1 MLTRLRVKGFK
12 NLVDVDVRF
21 GPFTCIAGPNGVG
34 KSNLFD
40 AILFLREL
48 ADKPFVEA
56 VDTIRGEDPALLF
69 TTGVE
74 EMTFIAEMLIPSD
87 GIDDFGEET
96 KAASTFV
103 EYTIRL
109 RLRRKEDNHRGA
121 IELVHEKLD
130 YVRKSEAKSR
140 LGFDHKKPWRDSV
153 VLQLRYGA
161 PFIST
166 NQSEG
171 KVRRHQDQNPQEG
184 KQSRAGRALE
194 YNLASLPRTVL
205 SSARNAQE
213 SRTAVLVRREM
224 QSWRLLRLEPSAMHQ
239 ADDFRA
245 PDHIGHNGSHLPA
258 TLYRLVTSVEDG
270 KNAESFKAQLLTQ
283 LSNRVA
289 ELVQGVETV
298 NVVRDEERKL
308 IKLIMKETNGAELP
322 AASLSD
328 GTLRFLALALIEFDP
343 KEVGV
348 ICLEE
353 PENGVHPQR
362 IEAMLR
368 LLQDIAVDPTEP
380 TDKNN
385 PLRQVI
391 VNTHSPLV
399 ANLVP
404 ADVLLFAQ
412 PVSALLNGNT
422 ISGLALRCIESTW
435 RTREP
440 NPMPMIAPG
449 DLLTYSDPTLRF
461 DNRAPVAR
469 GQHKKKISVRDYTDE
484 KIRQLNLKLEDYS
497 NNII

>member
-1 MLTRLRVKGFK
+1 
-12 NLVDVDVRF
+12 
-21 GPFTCIAGPNGVG
+21 
-34 KSNLFD
+34 
-40 AILFLREL
+40 
-48 ADKPFVEA
+48 
-56 VDTIRGEDPALLF
+56 
-69 TTGVE
+69 
-74 EMTFIAEMLIPSD
+74 
-87 GIDDFGEET
+87 
-96 KAASTFV
+96 
-103 EYTIRL
+103 
-109 RLRRKEDNHRGA
+109 
-121 IELVHEKLD
+121 
-130 YVRKSEAKSR
+130 
-140 LGFDHKKPWRDSV
+140 
-153 VLQLRYGA
+153 LRYGA